1 MTGAGCDGLWVAIG
15 AEGES
20 EWCDARGGGFSS
32 APRLANLSL
41 FDASTPGPDASSQL
55 FDVLYAPGPG
65 ASVLFSLK
73 RLDVDAENILSQ
85 ARPQLDPSHL
95 LSNSWARVVSP
106 EGATPLGGI
115 ADAYTA
121 FSRTYPDQVL
131 WMPHPASDQGIGKT
145 RRGTG
150 KGKPLI

>member
-1 MTGAGCDGLWVAIG
+1 MRASGAT
-15 AEGES
+15 
-20 EWCDARGGGFSS
+20 RGDGFSG

-106 EGATPLGGI
+106 EGATPEGGI
-115 ADAYTA
+115 ADTLLFAPEDTG
-121 FSRTYPDQVL
+121 
-131 WMPHPASDQGIGKT
+131 AS
-145 RRGTG
+145 
-150 KGKPLI
+150 

>member
-1 MTGAGCDGLWVAIG
+1 MAIG

-65 ASVLFSLK
+65 APVQFSLK

-85 ARPQLDPSHL
+85 ARRHLDPLHSL
-95 LSNSWARVVSP
+95 LKLVGAGFHAYP
-106 EGATPLGGI
+106 EGATPEGETGARGG
-115 ADAYTA
+115 
-121 FSRTYPDQVL
+121 
-131 WMPHPASDQGIGKT
+131 
-145 RRGTG
+145 
-150 KGKPLI
+150 

>member
-1 MTGAGCDGLWVAIG
+1 MAIG

-65 ASVLFSLK
+65 APVQFSLK

-85 ARPQLDPSHL
+85 ARRHLDPLHS
-95 LSNSWARVVSP
+95 SNWWARVFMLIP
-106 EGATPLGGI
+106 REQLL
-115 ADAYTA
+115 
-121 FSRTYPDQVL
+121 R
-131 WMPHPASDQGIGKT
+131 GK
-145 RRGTG
+145 RAHA
-150 KGKPLI
+150 PFEI

>member
-1 MTGAGCDGLWVAIG
+1 MRASGA
-15 AEGES
+15 
-20 EWCDARGGGFSS
+20 ARGGGFSS

-41 FDASTPGPDASSQL
+41 FDASSPGPDASSQL

-73 RLDVDAENILSQ
+73 RLDVDAENISQ

-106 EGATPLGGI
+106 EGATPEGGMRTPKTKSPHARI
-115 ADAYTA
+115 I
-121 FSRTYPDQVL
+121 TYPDQVL
-131 WMPHPASDQGIGKT
+131 WMPHPQVI
-145 RRGTG
+145 RGS
-150 KGKPLI
+150 GKPAGAPEKENPSCLIRVHCHF

>member
-1 MTGAGCDGLWVAIG
+1 MVRREGGA
-15 AEGES
+15 
-20 EWCDARGGGFSS
+20 FSS

-95 LSNSWARVVSP
+95 LSNSWARV
-106 EGATPLGGI
+106 GL
-115 ADAYTA
+115 
-121 FSRTYPDQVL
+121 SRG
-131 WMPHPASDQGIGKT
+131 SNS
-145 RRGTG
+145 
-150 KGKPLI
+150 